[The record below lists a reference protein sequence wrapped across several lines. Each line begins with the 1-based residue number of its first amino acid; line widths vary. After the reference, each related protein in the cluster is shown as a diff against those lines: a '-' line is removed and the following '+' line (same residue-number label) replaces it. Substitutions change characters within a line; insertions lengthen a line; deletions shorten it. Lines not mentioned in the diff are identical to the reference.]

1 MATHEVRALS
11 IGGILDD
18 AFGLYQGYF
27 GELVGIAVW
36 CMGLPTLLAIY
47 VEMGGGFLVHPVA
60 AIVAFVLRAIGNLF
74 ATAGTVWMISEIY
87 MEREPDVGAALR
99 VAFGRVWRLFV
110 AGLAKALVAG
120 IGFLLLVVPGII
132 ALCGYAVV
140 VPAVVLEPMR
150 SGTDALGRSW
160 QLTKGYKGKAFGLGV
175 AILVLIYLPFMA
187 AAAVASMLRGSATIV
202 NVAAEVLSF
211 LVYPFMAAVVTV
223 FYYDLRVRQEA
234 FDLEHL
240 SQQLGAMT

>member
-1 MATHEVRALS
+1 
-11 IGGILDD
+11 
-18 AFGLYQGYF
+18 
-27 GELVGIAVW
+27 
-36 CMGLPTLLAIY
+36 
-47 VEMGGGFLVHPVA
+47 
-60 AIVAFVLRAIGNLF
+60 
-74 ATAGTVWMISEIY
+74 MISEIY
-87 MEREPDVGAALR
+87 MEREPDVSAALR